1 MNAFASSEEYLKA
14 NSQKNPY
21 ILSICALLI
30 AIILPANELNITTAY
45 DEPTLT
51 ILDIDAIQAPRR
63 VFKKKLD
70 ITDSPIE
77 AVEEVEKSVGTGDSE
92 NAVDLAFYPGV
103 IPPKPVGRLKKLYPA
118 EAREQNTEAIVY
130 LELEVASSGRV
141 TGVKVLGT
149 RLLKELPPELDVKLK
164 MEFAATAKK
173 ILLGSRFTRPEI
185 EGKYVPVKMELPLR
199 FSLDA

>member
-14 NSQKNPY
+14 NSQKNPI

-45 DEPTLT
+45 NEPTLT

-63 VFKKKLD
+63 VFKKQLD

-77 AVEEVEKSVGTGDSE
+77 AVEEVEKSAGTGDSE

>member
-1 MNAFASSEEYLKA
+1 MNAFSSSEEFLKEN
-14 NSQKNPY
+14 NSKTPFVVSCS
-21 ILSICALLI
+21 LFLI
-30 AIILPANELNITTAY
+30 ATFIPANELTINAAY
-45 DEPTLT
+45 EEPTLT
-51 ILDIDAIQAPRR
+51 ILDIDAIKAPRR
-63 VFKKKLD
+63 VFKKTLD
-70 ITDSPIE
+70 VTDSPVE
-77 AVEEVEKSVGTGDSE
+77 AVEEVEKSAGTGDNE

-103 IPPKPVGRLKKLYPA
+103 VPPKPVGRLKKLYPA

-149 RLLKELPPELDVKLK
+149 RLLKELPPELDVRLK